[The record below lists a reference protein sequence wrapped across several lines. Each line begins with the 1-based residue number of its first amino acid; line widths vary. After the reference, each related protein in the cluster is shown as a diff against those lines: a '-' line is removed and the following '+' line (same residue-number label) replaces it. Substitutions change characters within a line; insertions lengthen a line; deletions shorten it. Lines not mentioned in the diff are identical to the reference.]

1 MAKAKETESAP
12 KRRTKAAVV
21 GEAEETKAPEEKTRK
36 TAKLPA
42 SDTSGRTRRTRAP
55 LDSTSETAQSEPQ
68 PEVKTRTRRTR
79 VAESLLL
86 PLPEAEPPSEKEPA
100 PPPAAVVPD
109 VIVTPPVSS
118 PPPSSDSPSDL
129 SSASPAE
136 SEITT
141 STGPSND
148 TTNDTTPPREV
159 ITVETP
165 PAPEVYT
172 PPKPKHSYGYLAS
185 LTLGDLRKIGKE
197 LGVTG
202 ETLLRKDDLIIS
214 VLKAQAESMNYKFG
228 GGTLEILPEGFGFL
242 RPKGM
247 LPTDSDVYLSVS
259 QIRRFGLRNGD
270 VIWGLIRPPREQEHY
285 EALLRV
291 ETVNFSDPEHSRRRA
306 QFGQLTPIFP
316 NTRMNLETWP
326 KELATRL
333 VDMFAPIGMGQRALI
348 VSPPKAGKTTLLKR
362 IAGAISFNCPDVIL
376 MALLIDERPE
386 EVTDISRSVEGEVIA
401 STFDRPADEHIRVA
415 NLALEKAKRLAEAKR
430 DVVILLDSITRLARA
445 SNLTVPPSGRT
456 LSGGLD
462 PSGLYFPKR
471 FFGAARNFEEG
482 GSLTIIGTALTDT
495 GSRMDDVIYEE
506 FKGTGNMELHLS
518 RKLAEQRIFP
528 AIDITRSGTRREE
541 LLIADDELARLWVLR
556 KRIVGVD
563 EAGALN
569 LILDKLRQTQTNRDF
584 LMSIKLP

>member
-1 MAKAKETESAP
+1 MVRLPKEGGEAP
-12 KRRTKAAVV
+12 KRRGRPPKKVLEEVLEAQQEPAGDATSIGAAGSPAAAEVEPAPKVTRPRGRPRKVV
-21 GEAEETKAPEEKTRK
+21 P
-36 TAKLPA
+36 P
-42 SDTSGRTRRTRAP
+42 
-55 LDSTSETAQSEPQ
+55 
-68 PEVKTRTRRTR
+68 V
-79 VAESLLL
+79 
-86 PLPEAEPPSEKEPA
+86 EPPAPAAQVAQAVEA
-100 PPPAAVVPD
+100 PPPAALPADVP
-109 VIVTPPVSS
+109 PPVPELS
-118 PPPSSDSPSDL
+118 PE
-129 SSASPAE
+129 PAE
-136 SEITT
+136 PVEAV
-141 STGPSND
+141 
-148 TTNDTTPPREV
+148 EV
-159 ITVETP
+159 LAAAEPADPVVSVLRPVEP
-165 PAPEVYT
+165 FIH
-172 PPKPKHSYGYLAS
+172 PKPKHTYGYLAS
-185 LTLGDLRKIGKE
+185 KSLVELRKIGRE
-197 LGVTG
+197 FNVSGPT
-202 ETLLRKDDLIIS
+202 TLRKDDLIIS
-214 VLKAQAESMNYKFG
+214 ILRAQAESMNYRFG

-247 LPTDSDVYLSVS
+247 LPTDNDVYLSVS

-306 QFGQLTPIFP
+306 VFGQLTPIFP
-316 NTRMNLETWP
+316 NVRINLENSPGDW
-326 KELATRL
+326 ATRL
-333 VDMFAPIGMGQRALI
+333 VDMFAPIGLGQRALI
-348 VSPPKAGKTTLLKR
+348 VSPPKAGKTTLIKR
-362 IAGAISFNCPDVIL
+362 IARAIATNYPDIIL

-386 EVTDISRSVEGEVIA
+386 EVTDISRSVDGEVIA

-415 NLALEKAKRLAEAKR
+415 NLALEKAKRLVEAKR

-482 GSLTIIGTALTDT
+482 GSLTIVGTALTDT

-541 LLIADDELARLWVLR
+541 LLIPEDELARLWVLR

-563 EAGALN
+563 EAGALS
-569 LILDKLRQTQTNRDF
+569 LILDKLRQTRSNREF
-584 LMSIKLP
+584 LMSIKLS

>member
-1 MAKAKETESAP
+1 MAADAEEKKASETQDSNTIDRP
-12 KRRTKAAVV
+12 KR
-21 GEAEETKAPEEKTRK
+21 TRI
-36 TAKLPA
+36 
-42 SDTSGRTRRTRAP
+42 SRA
-55 LDSTSETAQSEPQ
+55 DSTSKETK
-68 PEVKTRTRRTR
+68 PEIKTRTRRPR
-79 VAESLLL
+79 AAESLPL
-86 PLPEAEPPSEKEPA
+86 PLPEEEPSSEKEAAPSQSTPSLAPSPA
-100 PPPAAVVPD
+100 PSEAIPEAEPSVVPTAEAEPDESAQPAEEPEPKAAAPEEPQAEEPAAESAPAP
-109 VIVTPPVSS
+109 IPAS
-118 PPPSSDSPSDL
+118 PP
-129 SSASPAE
+129 
-136 SEITT
+136 T
-141 STGPSND
+141 
-148 TTNDTTPPREV
+148 
-159 ITVETP
+159 
-165 PAPEVYT
+165 PEVYT

-185 LTLGDLRKIGKE
+185 LTLADLRKIGRE
-197 LGVTG
+197 LGVSGATA
-202 ETLLRKDDLIIS
+202 LRKDDLVIS

-316 NTRMNLETWP
+316 NMKMNLETGA

-386 EVTDISRSVEGEVIA
+386 EVTDIARSVDGEVIA

-541 LLIADDELARLWVLR
+541 LLIPEDELARLWVLR